1 MAGSL
6 KAILIL
12 ILLASPAL
20 AKDVDLEW
28 DHDCVNATGFHV
40 YRSQGSSH
48 WPELVGS
55 VDCPTTEFTDLDVP
69 YGELSWVVTA
79 YGTEESNASNEVE
92 LAYYYAL
99 VRFYYNATSGRL
111 EYKGENASITATDAQ
126 TDWVITKFY
135 YNAQGMVTEMRV
147 RTTSWDA
154 RATGW

>member
-40 YRSQGSSH
+40 YRSQGSAH

-55 VDCPTTEFTDLDVP
+55 VDCPDTEFTDLDVP
-69 YGELSWVVTA
+69 YGDLSWVVTA

-99 VRFYYNATSGRL
+99 VKFDYDASGRII
-111 EYKGENASITATDAQ
+111 YKGENDDISAATSD

-135 YNAQGMVTEMRV
+135 YNAQGMVSEMRV
-147 RTTSWDA
+147 RTASWDD